1 LTCLAILC
9 QENDFSLNF
18 VDFQPGNLELL
29 VFRIGISDQLSDPQ
43 PVANIGSNERE
54 QLSLFEDST

>member
-1 LTCLAILC
+1 LTCLAIFC

-29 VFRIGISDQLSDPQ
+29 VIRIGISDQLSDPQ